1 MEAMANGISGPWV
14 GNRTLLVSGLISLV
28 LHALGLALLVWMPD
42 LRWGA
47 ENLGQVYTVDLVG
60 DPGLPPPPPPQGDP
74 DAGPQ
79 EVVPEDAVVPEA
91 AAAEPVQPAELI
103 PVGKDPEQ
111 IVEEKKPE
119 EIESVVKMGTPK
131 KSSKKAKVQP
141 EKDIDKALDQ
151 LKKKVTKEK
160 TKKDPGVKGEN
171 TEAKHLEKAL
181 ARARQRVDSGAY
193 GVGGGG
199 GGGGADSRMA
209 RYYTAVWQ
217 KIRSNWT
224 LPSEW
229 SDKKMEAVV
238 IISLLPNGA
247 ITSIRFEKRS
257 GFPAF
262 DQSVLWAVERSNPL
276 PAMPAGMSTGV
287 MEIGVRFR
295 PEG

>member
-14 GNRTLLVSGLISLV
+14 DNRTLLVGGLISLV
-28 LHALGLALLVWMPD
+28 LHALGLVLLIWMPNFH
-42 LRWGA
+42 WGA
-47 ENLGQVYTVDLVG
+47 DDLGPVYTVDLVG

-79 EVVPEDAVVPEA
+79 EVVPEDAVIPES

-103 PVGKDPEQ
+103 PVGKDEEK
-111 IVEEKKPE
+111 IEEEKKPE

-131 KSSKKAKVQP
+131 KSSKEAKVQP
-141 EKDIDKALDQ
+141 EKDIDEALDK
-151 LKKKVTKEK
+151 LKKKVTKE
-160 TKKDPGVKGEN
+160 TPKKSPGVEGEN
-171 TEAKHLEKAL
+171 TEEKHLDKAL
-181 ARARQRVDSGAY
+181 ARVRQRVDSGVY

-257 GFPAF
+257 GFPTF

-276 PAMPAGMSTGV
+276 PAMPAGMSSGA